1 MGQDHAR
8 GKALAKDSGRLESA
22 PLHFGSAALTLA
34 IMQGKKVVI
43 GLFVFGSVVASG
55 LYLARPASW
64 SDELRLAQDG
74 SIVTI
79 TIATPIADDL
89 RSETPAVADG
99 AENAIPQE
107 HVAIDVIY
115 RFIDEVDI
123 DSTEGFTTVRRFVFS
138 RKPTGDTKPSFDKKN
153 TTQERIRIPEGS
165 AGKLFEARMVYKTK
179 SVLQAKDELIL
190 ARKSLVLK

>member
-1 MGQDHAR
+1 
-8 GKALAKDSGRLESA
+8 
-22 PLHFGSAALTLA
+22 
-34 IMQGKKVVI
+34 MQGKKVVI

-74 SIVTI
+74 PIVTI

-89 RSETPAVADG
+89 RSETAASTDG
-99 AENAIPQE
+99 VEGAIPAK
-107 HVAIDVIY
+107 HVAVDVIY
-115 RFIDEVDI
+115 RFIDEADI
-123 DSTEGFTTVRRFVFS
+123 DSMEGFTTARRFIFPRES
-138 RKPTGDTKPSFDKKN
+138 TDDRKPSFDKKN
-153 TTQERIRIPEGS
+153 TTQERIEIPEGS
-165 AGKLFEARMVYKTK
+165 KGKIFEARMVYRTK

>member
-1 MGQDHAR
+1 
-8 GKALAKDSGRLESA
+8 
-22 PLHFGSAALTLA
+22 
-34 IMQGKKVVI
+34 MQGKKVVI

-64 SDELRLAQDG
+64 SDELRLAQDD
-74 SIVTI
+74 SIVTS